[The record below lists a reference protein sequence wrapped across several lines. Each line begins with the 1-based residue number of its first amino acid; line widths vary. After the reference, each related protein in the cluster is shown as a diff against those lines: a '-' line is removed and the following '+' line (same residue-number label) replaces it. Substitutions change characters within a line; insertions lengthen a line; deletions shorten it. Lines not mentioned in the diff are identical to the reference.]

1 MPLLEIQL
9 GSLYAIPA
17 ALIIMGLLIG
27 TVGVMVYRSG
37 ADKR

>member
-1 MPLLEIQL
+1 MMLEIQL
-9 GSLYAIPA
+9 SGLYAIPA

-37 ADKR
+37 TDKR